1 MNGCL
6 KFAIFADGMKRLII
20 ILFLGLYVC
29 LSFQANA
36 SQAVHENCH
45 TERNVQVL
53 CKKTDTYALAA
64 KELGSLFANLGQNLQ
79 FHVRLQISQQL
90 YQQRL
95 TVKTISNLFARNIRS
110 VVAVFDGKAL
120 LYTHSRHKY
129 YIYALRKIVI

>member
-1 MNGCL
+1 
-6 KFAIFADGMKRLII
+6 MKRLII
-20 ILFLGLYVC
+20 ILFLGLYAC
-29 LSFQANA
+29 LSFQVNA
-36 SQAVHENCH
+36 KPVVHESCH
-45 TERNVQVL
+45 TEQDGQIL

-64 KELGSLFANLGQNLQ
+64 RELGDMCANLGQNLQ

-95 TVKTISNLFARNIRS
+95 TVKTISNLFVQNIRS
-110 VVAVFDGKAL
+110 VVAVFDGTTL